1 MPVNV
6 GDIIEGKVTDIMNY
20 GVFVKINDEKS
31 GLVHISEVSKDYVE
45 DIHTVLKSGDVVKV
59 KVLSIDEKGKIGLSI
74 KKALPQ
80 TRENKFSYTYKKE
93 NIKEK
98 KGPMSLD
105 DMLSK
110 FLKDSDERQLDLK
123 RNMDSKRGYSR
134 KHS

>member
-6 GDIIEGKVTDIMNY
+6 GDIVEGTVTDIMNY
-20 GVFVKINDEKS
+20 GVFIKLNDEKS

-45 DIHTVLKSGDVVKV
+45 DIHTVLKSGDKVKV
-59 KVLSIDEKGKIGLSI
+59 KVLSIDDKGKIGLSI
-74 KKALPQ
+74 KKALPK
-80 TRENKFSYTYKKE
+80 TYENKFSCTDKKE
-93 NIKEK
+93 SQKEK

>member
-20 GVFVKINDEKS
+20 GAFIQLNQEKS

-45 DIHTVLKSGDVVKV
+45 DIHTVLKSGDSVKV
-59 KVLSIDEKGKIGLSI
+59 KVLSIDAKGKIALSI
-74 KKALPQ
+74 RKALPQ
-80 TRENKFSYTYKKE
+80 IQNNKKTNSNQKD
-93 NIKEK
+93 IQKEK
-98 KGPMSLD
+98 NVPMSLD

-110 FLKDSDERQLDLK
+110 FLKDSDERQLNIK
-123 RNMDSKRGYSR
+123 KNIDSKRGYSR